1 MRRIEIEHLCRVE
14 GFGGVYVELDGD
26 QIREVRVNVME
37 GPRMFEAV
45 VLGRRFDE
53 IPPIVTRICAICSAI
68 HCVTS
73 TMAVENAL
81 GVQVTEQT
89 KLLRELL
96 VHGGN
101 IESHA
106 LHIFCLALPD
116 FLGYNSVIEMAADHP
131 DAVAKALRL
140 KKLGN
145 TIQERIGGRMVHQTN
160 VALGGFGRLPG
171 EDELRELRGSLEKG
185 LVEAMEMMELLSTVQ
200 VPDYPTSPTLYAALE
215 PEDGF
220 GYFGDKIALSTGERF
235 DVSDYKAVCNERV
248 VPYSHAKHSRF
259 NGRPFMVGS
268 LARVMINGHKLTGKA
283 REAMEMFGLDKPCE
297 NILMNNLAQG
307 VELVQSIE
315 RSLEIVD
322 RFLKDGIRDEKP
334 VPVEPKS
341 GKGTAAGEA
350 PRGTLYH
357 SYEFDENGRAV
368 SADII
373 TPTAQNYANME
384 KDVRASLERIKGE
397 SDEEIKFK
405 INMVIRAYDPCISC
419 SVHLVRI

>member
-268 LARVMINGHKLTGKA
+268 LARVMINGHKLTG
-283 REAMEMFGLDKPCE
+283 
-297 NILMNNLAQG
+297 
-307 VELVQSIE
+307 
-315 RSLEIVD
+315 SLEIVD

>member
-1 MRRIEIEHLCRVE
+1 VRRIEIEHLCRVE

>member
-89 KLLRELL
+89 RLLRELL

-160 VALGGFGRLPG
+160 VALGGFGRLPD
-171 EDELRELRGSLEKG
+171 EDELRELRGLLEKG

-268 LARVMINGHKLTGKA
+268 LARVMINGDKLTGKA
-283 REAMEMFGLDKPCE
+283 LEAMEMFGLDKPCE

-322 RFLKDGIRDEKP
+322 NFLKDGIRDEEP

>member
-268 LARVMINGHKLTGKA
+268 LA
-283 REAMEMFGLDKPCE
+283 
-297 NILMNNLAQG
+297 
-307 VELVQSIE
+307 
-315 RSLEIVD
+315 
-322 RFLKDGIRDEKP
+322 
-334 VPVEPKS
+334 
-341 GKGTAAGEA
+341 
-350 PRGTLYH
+350 
-357 SYEFDENGRAV
+357 
-368 SADII
+368 
-373 TPTAQNYANME
+373 
-384 KDVRASLERIKGE
+384 
-397 SDEEIKFK
+397 
-405 INMVIRAYDPCISC
+405 
-419 SVHLVRI
+419 